1 MISITRLYFNGNR
14 IRLGAGLNN
23 ANRRTSEYTVKGSLL
38 LLVCSLLVA
47 GCSSSTI
54 ESRKKERA
62 AAYGALTTEEKGLV
76 DQGQIQ
82 TGMSQD
88 VVYIAWGPPSQI
100 LQNQAGAG
108 GVQTVWL
115 YEGTTMEETR
125 YWTFRQVP
133 SRGHVFLE
141 RYLERDYDPR
151 AYVSAEIVFV
161 EGKVSSW
168 RTLARPTY

>member
-1 MISITRLYFNGNR
+1 M
-14 IRLGAGLNN
+14 
-23 ANRRTSEYTVKGSLL
+23 KGSLL
-38 LLVCSLLVA
+38 LLVCFALVA
-47 GCSSSTI
+47 GCSTSTV
-54 ESRKKERA
+54 ESRKKERQ
-62 AAYGALTTEEKGLV
+62 AAYSALTVEEKELV
-76 DQGQIQ
+76 DKGQIQ
-82 TGMSQD
+82 TGMGQD

-100 LQNQAGAG
+100 LQNQAGNG

-141 RYLERDYDPR
+141 RYLDRDYDPR

-161 EGKVSSW
+161 GGRVASW
-168 RTLARPTY
+168 RTLPGRRINCKA

>member
-1 MISITRLYFNGNR
+1 MSG
-14 IRLGAGLNN
+14 GLNS
-23 ANRRTSEYTVKGSLL
+23 AKRQTSDYTVKGSLFL
-38 LLVCSLLVA
+38 LLCCGLLA

-62 AAYGALTTEEKGLV
+62 AAYGALTAEEKELV
-76 DQGQIQ
+76 DKGQIQ
-82 TGMSQD
+82 TGMSLD
-88 VVYIAWGPPSQI
+88 GVYIAWGAPSQI
-100 LQNQAGAG
+100 LKSQTGNT

-133 SRGHVFLE
+133 YRGHVFLE
-141 RYLERDYDPR
+141 RYLDRDYDPR

-161 EGKVSSW
+161 GGKVASW
-168 RTLARPTY
+168 RTLPRPTY

>member
-1 MISITRLYFNGNR
+1 MD
-14 IRLGAGLNN
+14 
-23 ANRRTSEYTVKGSLL
+23 K
-38 LLVCSLLVA
+38 
-47 GCSSSTI
+47 
-54 ESRKKERA
+54 
-62 AAYGALTTEEKGLV
+62 
-76 DQGQIQ
+76 GQIQ

-100 LQNQAGAG
+100 LQNQAGNG

-133 SRGHVFLE
+133 SRGHLFLE

-161 EGKVSSW
+161 GGKVSSW
-168 RTLARPTY
+168 RTLPRPTY

>member
-1 MISITRLYFNGNR
+1 MVR
-14 IRLGAGLNN
+14 GLNN

-38 LLVCSLLVA
+38 LLVCFALVA
-47 GCSSSTI
+47 GCTTSTV

-62 AAYGALTTEEKGLV
+62 AAYGALTAEEKELV
-76 DQGQIQ
+76 DKGQIQ

-100 LQNQAGAG
+100 LQNQAGTG

-133 SRGHVFLE
+133 YRGHVYIE
-141 RYLERDYDPR
+141 RYLDRDYDPR
-151 AYVSAEIVFV
+151 GYVSAEIVFV
-161 EGKVSSW
+161 GGKVESW
-168 RTLARPTY
+168 RTLPRPTY

>member
-1 MISITRLYFNGNR
+1 MLR
-14 IRLGAGLNN
+14 GLNT
-23 ANRRTSEYTVKGSLL
+23 ANHRTSAYTVKGSLL
-38 LLVCSLLVA
+38 LLCFCVLMA
-47 GCSSSTI
+47 GCSTSTI

-62 AAYGALTTEEKGLV
+62 AAYSALTAEEKELV
-76 DQGQIQ
+76 DKGQIQ

-100 LQNQAGAG
+100 LQNQTDNS

-115 YEGTTMEETR
+115 YEGTTMQETR

-133 SRGHVFLE
+133 SRGHIFLE
-141 RYLERDYDPR
+141 RYLDRDYDPR

-161 EGKVSSW
+161 GGKVASW
-168 RTLARPTY
+168 RTLPRPTF

>member
-1 MISITRLYFNGNR
+1 MLR
-14 IRLGAGLNN
+14 GLNT
-23 ANRRTSEYTVKGSLL
+23 ANHRTSAYTVKGSLL
-38 LLVCSLLVA
+38 LLCFCVLMA
-47 GCSSSTI
+47 GCSTSTI

-62 AAYGALTTEEKGLV
+62 AAYSALTVEEKELV
-76 DQGQIQ
+76 DKGQIQ

-88 VVYIAWGPPSQI
+88 AVYIAWGPPSQI
-100 LQNQAGAG
+100 LQNQAGNG

-133 SRGHVFLE
+133 YRGHIFLE
-141 RYLERDYDPR
+141 RYLDRDYDPR

-161 EGKVSSW
+161 GGKVASW
-168 RTLARPTY
+168 RTLPRPTY

>member
-1 MISITRLYFNGNR
+1 MTRLYFNGNR
-14 IRLGAGLNN
+14 IRMGRGLNN

-38 LLVCSLLVA
+38 LLVCFALVA
-47 GCSSSTI
+47 GCSTSTV

-62 AAYGALTTEEKGLV
+62 AAYSALTAEEKELV
-76 DQGQIQ
+76 DKGQIQ

-88 VVYIAWGPPSQI
+88 VVYIAWGQPSQI
-100 LQNQAGAG
+100 LQNQAGNG

-133 SRGHVFLE
+133 SRGHVYIE
-141 RYLERDYDPR
+141 RYLDRDYDPR
-151 AYVSAEIVFV
+151 GYVSAEIVFV
-161 EGKVSSW
+161 GGKVDSW
-168 RTLARPTY
+168 RTLPRPTY